1 MALAQFKFK
10 KADASTQLATFN
22 EQPSWEDL
30 VTEIT
35 HLFVIPPDNII
46 VSYIDKHKETITLH
60 NEASSC
66 ILYLHLICSFSVME
80 REWVISGAICVTDR
94 GYYYL
99 DPGMQGESAC
109 CLETV
114 LTCQLALLWGAP
126 ASRKTTQLLWLWK
139 KLTEMGY
146 QAL

>member
-1 MALAQFKFK
+1 
-10 KADASTQLATFN
+10 
-22 EQPSWEDL
+22 
-30 VTEIT
+30 
-35 HLFVIPPDNII
+35 
-46 VSYIDKHKETITLH
+46 
-60 NEASSC
+60 
-66 ILYLHLICSFSVME
+66 ME
-80 REWVISGAICVTDR
+80 REWTVSGAIHVTDR

-114 LTCQLALLWGAP
+114 LTQQFALLWGAR
-126 ASRKTTQLLWLWK
+126 ASGKTTWLRWLWQ